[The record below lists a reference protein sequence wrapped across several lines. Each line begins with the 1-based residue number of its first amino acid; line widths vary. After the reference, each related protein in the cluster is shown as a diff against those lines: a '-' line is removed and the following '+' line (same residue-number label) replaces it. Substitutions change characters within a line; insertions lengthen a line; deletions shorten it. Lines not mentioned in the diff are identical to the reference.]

1 MKIHSVKVPRLY
13 KVAAEVAKEVGEGI
27 GSIKTLVYEKKKKHP
42 NIKAIYAIVSTL
54 FQKYEEIETL
64 LKRSQLLI
72 KETKLNPWLAKVLIV
87 ELLWGK
93 TYLPGQSKP
102 ENTIRAYEQIF
113 KAHLSDSKVKE
124 IEHKENDNKPRYVRI
139 NTLISNLT
147 EAVESFREE
156 GWVLNRFLNK
166 NDYKGFLETVSSLK
180 GREFMIDIHVPNL
193 LVFPPKTEFY
203 QHPAYKNG
211 SIILQDKA
219 SCLPVH
225 ILNPPP
231 GSTVLDM
238 CAAPGMKTTHLA
250 AVLNDQG
257 TVYATERNPR
267 RFEVLNNI
275 VFASGA
281 NCIKTFNKD
290 VLDCTKADFPDVEY
304 ILVDP
309 SCSGTGMA
317 DRPQENEITPSRLSS
332 LTGFQIKILRHALT
346 KFPSAKRVVYST
358 CSIMSEEN
366 EDVVR
371 QVLETNYNFKLISAS
386 QFVGETWH
394 SFGSSDYG
402 DIGKFCLYA
411 KPHSDY
417 TNGFFVAIFERLQ
430 EAEENQFFNTRIFNF
445 KKHVQENEK
454 WKLKKQ
460 RKYKQNL
467 IDKEFSKNDVH
478 QTQDKNEK
486 KNIQNVYINE
496 DCEQNDKCN
505 DSKNPNQNEVIP
517 KYKQKKKKNYTGDA
531 LTEKI
536 YILDNTASDRKIRKY
551 DEESEKY
558 EKIGILQNGDNQKIK
573 RKKGLTKSEISS
585 VAGHDNLE
593 SIQLKKLKNKT
604 TKSFERLEN
613 LTQERIDQK
622 SIISNN
628 KKSKKFKQAEVALER
643 GIVINDR
650 LVAVKS
656 ESKINTKK
664 NKEQNNVYEMI
675 NVDKKK

>member
-42 NIKAIYAIVSTL
+42 NIKAIYALVSTL
-54 FQKYEEIETL
+54 FQKLREIETL

-72 KETKLNPWLAKVLIV
+72 KETKFNPWLAKVLIV

-113 KAHLSDSKVKE
+113 KAHLSDSTVTE
-124 IEHKENDNKPRYVRI
+124 IEHKDKGNKPRYVRI
-139 NTLISNLT
+139 NTLFSNLD
-147 EAVESFREE
+147 EAVESFRED

-166 NDYKGFLETVSSLK
+166 NDYNGFLEIISSLK
-180 GREFMIDIHVPNL
+180 EGEFMIDIHVPNL

-203 QHPAYKNG
+203 RHPAYKNG

-225 ILNPPP
+225 VLNPPP

-250 AVLNDQG
+250 AVLNNQG

-275 VFASGA
+275 VDASGA
-281 NCIKTFNKD
+281 TCIKTFNKD

-309 SCSGTGMA
+309 SCSGTGMT
-317 DRPQENEITPSRLSS
+317 DRAQENEITPSRLAS
-332 LTGFQIKILRHALT
+332 LTGFQVKILRHALT

-358 CSIMSEEN
+358 CSIMAEEN

-411 KPHSDY
+411 KPDSDY

-460 RKYKQNL
+460 KKYNQNL
-467 IDKEFSKNDVH
+467 TNIEFGENHAH
-478 QTQDKNEK
+478 QTGNRKENK
-486 KNIQNVYINE
+486 KMQNVHINK
-496 DCEQNDKCN
+496 DGKQNDKCSN
-505 DSKNPNQNEVIP
+505 NSKKHNQNEVIP
-517 KYKQKKKKNYTGDA
+517 KYKQNKTKNYTDDA
-531 LTEKI
+531 STE
-536 YILDNTASDRKIRKY
+536 L
-551 DEESEKY
+551 EKY
-558 EKIGILQNGDNQKIK
+558 ENINILEKEENLKIK
-573 RKKGLTKSEISS
+573 RK
-585 VAGHDNLE
+585 VAKADHDNLE
-593 SIQLKKLKNKT
+593 SKQLKKSKNKK
-604 TKSFERLEN
+604 TKSFDLQIDCERLEN
-613 LTQERIDQK
+613 RTPECIGK
-622 SIISNN
+622 TSIISNN
-628 KKSKKFKQAEVALER
+628 KKSKKFKQVDIGLGSDIIASKHV
-643 GIVINDR
+643 GVTN
-650 LVAVKS
+650 

-664 NKEQNNVYEMI
+664 IKRQNIAETI
-675 NVDKKK
+675 DVDKETEIISKKEKRNQRKYL

>member
-113 KAHLSDSKVKE
+113 KAHLSDS
-124 IEHKENDNKPRYVRI
+124 
-139 NTLISNLT
+139 
-147 EAVESFREE
+147 
-156 GWVLNRFLNK
+156 
-166 NDYKGFLETVSSLK
+166 
-180 GREFMIDIHVPNL
+180 
-193 LVFPPKTEFY
+193 
-203 QHPAYKNG
+203 
-211 SIILQDKA
+211 KA